1 MASQVTTRADVILA
15 IKRIRSNWEN
25 DVETSLVDVEV
36 SLGIFLLDLADA
48 FGLDQAETK
57 KALGARLFK
66 EVTQK
71 VNSSNGWFPLVDLL
85 EEQPVL

>member
-1 MASQVTTRADVILA
+1 MPIPATTRDDVIQT
-15 IKRIRSNWEN
+15 ITKIRSDWEN
-25 DVETSLVDVEV
+25 EVDSSLVDVQI
-36 SLGIFLLDLADA
+36 SLGIFLLDLTDA

-57 KALGARLFK
+57 KVLGARLFK

-85 EEQPVL
+85 EEQPVQ

>member
-1 MASQVTTRADVILA
+1 MSSQVITRADVIQA
-15 IKRIRSNWEN
+15 IKKIRSNWEN
-25 DVETSLVDVEV
+25 DVDKSLVDVDI
-36 SLGIFLLDLADA
+36 SLGIFLLDLTDA

-71 VNSSNGWFPLVDLL
+71 VNSSNGWFPLVELT
-85 EEQPVL
+85 EQPVL

>member
-1 MASQVTTRADVILA
+1 MSSQVITRADVIQA
-15 IKRIRSNWEN
+15 IKKIRSNWEN
-25 DVETSLVDVEV
+25 DVDKSLVDVDV
-36 SLGIFLLDLADA
+36 SLGIFLLDLTDA
-48 FGLDQAETK
+48 FGLDRAETK

-85 EEQPVL
+85 EEQPVQ